1 MFQHLNYC
9 DQVERGHIWR
19 TNMAK
24 TVHKIIK
31 NTQNNE
37 VIIRW
42 DIFQYVSF
50 CINTSISFI
59 YIFFNFWIYLKI
71 F

>member
-42 DIFQYVSF
+42 DIVQYLSHFVLTPLLVLF
-50 CINTSISFI
+50 T
-59 YIFFNFWIYLKI
+59 FFKI
-71 F
+71 FEFI

>member
-9 DQVERGHIWR
+9 DQVERGYIWR

-24 TVHKIIK
+24 ALHEIIK

-37 VIIRW
+37 VIRW
-42 DIFQYVSF
+42 DIFQYL
-50 CINTSISFI
+50 
-59 YIFFNFWIYLKI
+59 Y
-71 F
+71 

>member
-1 MFQHLNYC
+1 MFQLLNYC

-24 TVHKIIK
+24 TLHEIIK

-42 DIFQYVSF
+42 DIFQYLSHFVLTPLLVLF
-50 CINTSISFI
+50 TIFSIFELI
-59 YIFFNFWIYLKI
+59 
-71 F
+71 

>member
-1 MFQHLNYC
+1 
-9 DQVERGHIWR
+9 
-19 TNMAK
+19 MAK

-42 DIFQYVSF
+42 DIFQYLSHFVLTPLLVLF
-50 CINTSISFI
+50 TFFSIFEFI
-59 YIFFNFWIYLKI
+59 
-71 F
+71 